1 VSDPIAAAPAN
12 LQLPVEVIG
21 SDLYGQQFFESTH
34 TVTIHRNGVSLLL
47 ENKVGP
53 DCELI
58 LRNPET
64 NEEAIAFVVGQA
76 REDNAGHVYGLAFV
90 DSAVNLWH
98 VQFPSSGAA
107 RTVQLEC
114 AGCHSVCTLAL
125 SDIELEVFRATREL
139 TRSCENCNA
148 SETWR
153 EIRQESTATKPDAA
167 PAQDP
172 NSKATASPIEER
184 RKNRRMAMKK
194 TACIRHSGVEV
205 VVACEDIS
213 KGGFRFTSRKE
224 YPQGI
229 RLEAAVPYTKS
240 SNNIFTLA
248 GIIYCQ
254 KMPDGQYRHGVTY
267 IKNRG
272 SIGWDP

>member
-1 VSDPIAAAPAN
+1 VSDPIVTALAN

-47 ENKVGP
+47 ENKVAP

-58 LRNPET
+58 LRNPQT

-76 REDNAGHVYGLAFV
+76 REDSSGHVYGLAFV

-98 VQFPSSGAA
+98 VQFPGSEAA
-107 RTVQLEC
+107 RTIQLEC
-114 AGCHSVCTLAL
+114 AGCHSVCTLTL
-125 SDIELEVFRATREL
+125 SDIELEVFRATQEL

-153 EIRQESTATKPDAA
+153 EIRQEPAA
-167 PAQDP
+167 KQSGPSPAQDP
-172 NSKATASPIEER
+172 NPTVAASPIEER

-194 TACIRHSGVEV
+194 SACVRYSGVEV

-213 KGGFRFTSRKE
+213 KGGFRFTSHKE
-224 YPQGI
+224 YPQGT
-229 RLEAAVPYTKS
+229 RVEAAVPYTKS

-267 IKNRG
+267 VKNRG